1 MPHDAFIS
9 YSSLDKAAANAACAA
24 LEAAGIRCW
33 IAPRDIL
40 PGKEWGEAIIEAI
53 NGSHVLVLIFSANA
67 NASPQIRREVE
78 RAVHK
83 GIPIV
88 PLRIEDIVPTHAL
101 EYFIGTVHWLD
112 ALTPPLE
119 NHLRRLTE
127 SVKALLQIS
136 PTPPRILAE
145 NVIAAPPAGP
155 VRKLLFV
162 IVIVAA
168 CFGIGA
174 TVIGTWWLATGR
186 GSAPPAASPTSAA
199 IAQPAARQAPPV
211 IAAVPVTQP
220 LVGTFSRT
228 GIVDGYSANFVY
240 ALAADGTY
248 QSTTRLEESGTFQ
261 GGNGMYRTVS
271 TTGTVRTGTY
281 HAVGPNAIEL
291 INSKGSAAVF
301 RPDEP
306 MPPVDLANPV
316 MLGRWRAT
324 VTKDGLSWTW
334 IVQNN
339 TDATFVADGQSQDKG
354 TCTLAAAQWR
364 CTSAVSGRSSA
375 GTYRILD
382 PSTIEITNGDVS
394 TVWQRAQ

>member
-1 MPHDAFIS
+1 MPHDVFIS

-24 LEAAGIRCW
+24 LESAGIRCW
-33 IAPRDIL
+33 IAPRDII
-40 PGKEWGEAIIEAI
+40 PGREWGDAIIEAI
-53 NGSHVLVLIFSANA
+53 NASHVLVLIFSADA

-83 GIPIV
+83 GIPII

-127 SVKALLQIS
+127 SVKALLQIN

-145 NVIAAPPAGP
+145 NVIATPPASP
-155 VRKLLFV
+155 ARRLPL
-162 IVIVAA
+162 IVVAT

-174 TVIGTWWLATGR
+174 AAIATWWLASGR
-186 GSAPPAASPTSAA
+186 KPAPPAVSPTPSAA
-199 IAQPAARQAPPV
+199 APPAARQAPSGM
-211 IAAVPVTQP
+211 AAVPVAHP
-220 LVGTFSRT
+220 LVGTFSRAGT
-228 GIVDGYSANFVY
+228 AGGYSANFVY

-248 QSTTRLEESGTFQ
+248 RLTTRLAESGTSQ
-261 GGNGMYRTVS
+261 GGNGMYRTIS

-281 HAVGPNAIEL
+281 RAVGPDAIEL
-291 INSKGSAAVF
+291 IDSKGSAAVF
-301 RPDEP
+301 RPAEP
-306 MPPVDLANPV
+306 MPPLDLANPA

-324 VTKDGLSWTW
+324 VMKDGLSWTW
-334 IVQNN
+334 VVQNN
-339 TDATFVADGQSQDKG
+339 SDGTFVADGQSQDKG
-354 TCTLAAAQWR
+354 TCSFAIAQWR

-382 PSTIEITNGDVS
+382 PSTIEITNADGS
-394 TVWQRAQ
+394 TVWQRSK

>member
-1 MPHDAFIS
+1 MSHDVFIS

-24 LEAAGIRCW
+24 LESAGIRCW
-33 IAPRDIL
+33 IAPRDII
-40 PGKEWGEAIIEAI
+40 PGREWGDAIIEAI
-53 NGSHVLVLIFSANA
+53 NGSHVLVLIFSADA

-83 GIPIV
+83 GIPII
-88 PLRIEDIVPTHAL
+88 PLRIEDIIPTHAL

-119 NHLRRLTE
+119 SHLRRLTE
-127 SVKALLQIS
+127 SVKALLQTI
-136 PTPPRILAE
+136 PTPPRIVVG
-145 NVIAAPPAGP
+145 NGIAAPPAP
-155 VRKLLFV
+155 PARRLPL
-162 IVIVAA
+162 IVVAA
-168 CFGIGA
+168 CLGIGVA
-174 TVIGTWWLATGR
+174 AIGTWWLTIGR
-186 GSAPPAASPTSAA
+186 KPAQPAASPAVA
-199 IAQPAARQAPPV
+199 VAPPAVRQAPAV
-211 IAAVPVTQP
+211 AVPVPVQHP
-220 LVGTFSRT
+220 LAGTFSRT
-228 GIVDGYSANFVY
+228 GTADGYSANFAY

-248 QSTTRLEESGTFQ
+248 QLTTHLTERGTSQ

-281 HAVGPNAIEL
+281 HALGPDAIEL
-291 INSKGSAAVF
+291 INSKGAAAVF

-306 MPPVDLANPV
+306 MAPLDVANPA

-339 TDATFVADGQSQDKG
+339 TDGTFVADGQSQDKG
-354 TCTLAAAQWR
+354 TCTFATAQWR
-364 CTSAVSGRSSA
+364 CTSTVSGRSSA

-382 PSTIEITNGDVS
+382 SSTIEITNADGP
-394 TVWQRAQ
+394 TVWQRSQ